1 VEQAVRRWRSRVALA
16 DLVLACVIVAVT
28 QVAVWTGTVRGPHL
42 PNAVLLLAVTAPV
55 ALKSLWPVGVTVW
68 SSLLLALQV
77 ALYGASETAG
87 LMFTFL
93 ALAYAVTSR
102 CGPARR
108 AAGLGVLLAA
118 GLWHEARDPDIHAV
132 VDALFAPI
140 LIGVGAVV
148 GYAVAQA
155 RARAELAEKQVLAA
169 ELARRQSEE
178 LAAARERERIA
189 RELHDVL
196 AHTVSVMVVQAEA
209 AEEMLETA
217 PSKARGPVTAVQ
229 RVGREALH
237 ELRTLL
243 KGLRGDDD
251 PRLSQPTVDRLDEL
265 VDSALVAG
273 QDVTVSVAGTPLPL
287 SATTSAAVFRVAQ
300 ESLTNAR
307 KHAPGSPLD
316 LALHW
321 RPDELV
327 LTATNR
333 LTSTRPDADPGVGLI
348 GMRER
353 VEVLGG
359 RLDVGRDD
367 GIFRVCA
374 VFPVGEGA

>member
-1 VEQAVRRWRSRVALA
+1 MAPT
-16 DLVLACVIVAVT
+16 DLVLAGVTVAVT
-28 QVAVWTGTVRGPHL
+28 QFAVWTGTVRGPHL

-55 ALKSLWPVGVTVW
+55 AVKSRWPVRVTVW
-68 SSLLLALQV
+68 SSLVLALQV

-87 LMFTFL
+87 LTFTFL
-93 ALAYAVTSR
+93 ALAYTVTLR
-102 CGPARR
+102 CGVPGRS
-108 AAGLGVLLAA
+108 AGLGVLLAA
-118 GLWHEARDPDIHAV
+118 GLWHEARDPDIHALA
-132 VDALFAPI
+132 DALFAPI
-140 LIGVGAVV
+140 VIGVGAVV

-155 RARAELAEKQVLAA
+155 RARADLAEKQVVAV
-169 ELARRQSEE
+169 ELARRQSEA

-217 PSKARGPVTAVQ
+217 PGQARGPVTAVQ

-243 KGLRGDDD
+243 KGLRSEDDV
-251 PRLSQPTVDRLDEL
+251 RLPQPAVDRLGEL

-273 QDVTVSVAGTPLPL
+273 QDVSVTVAGTPTQLP
-287 SATTSAAVFRVAQ
+287 ATTSAAVFRVAQ

-307 KHAPGSPLD
+307 KHAPGAPLD
-316 LALHW
+316 LTLHW
-321 RPDELV
+321 GPDELV

-333 LTSTRPDADPGVGLI
+333 LASPASSADPGVGLI

-359 RLDVGRDD
+359 RLDVGRED
-367 GIFRVCA
+367 GAFRVRA